1 MPTDSASPPPNADQ
15 HSPTVHN
22 GPVFTFRRMA
32 GLDQALLSTDAEWQ
46 NLRKLDP
53 KLWMAMSCPTYGLEF
68 DAQTLA
74 LLDVDKDGRI
84 RAKEILDAVDW
95 LCQRVSHPARLKE
108 RRAELPLDILR
119 QDTPEGVNM
128 LAAARL
134 VLDKTG
140 AGDKTRVDRSQAAAA
155 LSAAAGYA
163 FNGDGVIPSTSVD
176 AQDAEAEAVS
186 HFIVAGLTV
195 VGGMR
200 DDSGMPGL
208 DAALAGHFREALRSV
223 LEWRQ
228 KTRDADLP
236 LGRDTAEAWSLMQ
249 RLGPKLD
256 DYFARCRMAAFAPQ
270 TLPALNEENE
280 LASLENTT
288 SELFSMDHL
297 SRRPLARIAAGQ
309 PLDLQTGVNPAW
321 EKDIRAFRRL
331 FESLLPLPK
340 NGHTDADAAFALDEE
355 TWRAIQN
362 RFAPYAALLA
372 QKPQFSRAPEDAA
385 PFSAQDQPSLA
396 LAPDGDPL
404 GRTFLPQHPEE
415 AVDRLS
421 DEELDALLSP
431 ATEKA
436 FAAYVERDLAAPR
449 MDALRDLEKLVL
461 LHANL
466 YTLLMNFVSFADFY
480 EPGNKAIFLAGTLYI
495 DSRSCS
501 LCVHVDDVNAHVRL
515 ATQSHLCLLYC
526 LCVRKDV
533 SGKEHTATIAAAL
546 TAGKAD
552 DLIEG
557 RHGVFVDNAGQA
569 WDSTLLRVVRNPI
582 SLREAMWAPYIRFA
596 NLVGGQLQKL
606 VAAKDAAISNA
617 STKLATAAPAGQADA
632 AAKAAPQK
640 QPFDIA
646 KSAGIFAAVSVG
658 ISMVSASFTYIAR
671 SIFSLGWWWPMAL
684 LVIFAVIS
692 GPSVVMAWFKLRRR
706 SLGPLLDASGWAVNT
721 GAPIN
726 FTLGGALTAVGQMPP
741 GAQRSLDDPYGLPAR
756 LGHSRVRRAFMT
768 LLALLLLA
776 AASLG
781 GYWAWHGEAPSWF
794 RLSRHEEPAAS
805 ATDGKNAGSPDQIA
819 PGKAAPGSPGQ
830 SGKTDATTQHNE
842 NGTAGPSSADTASAD
857 TAGTET
863 TGATQSGKNTSASE
877 KTDGQNPTDK
887 NTQKANAKDAAKT
900 GKNSGET
907 AGPAR
912 SSAASTSSPLS
923 GFEALA
929 PGKTPGPAASD
940 DPPEAKGK

>member
-1 MPTDSASPPPNADQ
+1 MPKDTACPPSDTEQQNPAG
-15 HSPTVHN
+15 HC

-46 NLRKLDP
+46 DLRLLDP

-68 DAQTLA
+68 DAQTLT
-74 LLDVDKDGRI
+74 LLDADSDGRI
-84 RAKEILDAVDW
+84 RAREILDAVDW
-95 LCQRVSHPARLKE
+95 LCQRVSHPSRLRE
-108 RRAELPLDILR
+108 RRAKLPLDILR

-140 AGDKTRVDRSQAAAA
+140 AEDKTSVDRSQAAAA

-163 FNGDGVIPSTSVD
+163 FNGDGVVPSTSVD
-176 AQDAEAEAVS
+176 VQDATGDEVR
-186 HFIVAGLTV
+186 HFIVTGLTV
-195 VGGMR
+195 IGGMR

-208 DAALAGHFREALRSV
+208 DAALAGHFREALHAVR
-223 LEWRQ
+223 EWRQ

-270 TLPALNEENE
+270 TVPALNEENE
-280 LASLENTT
+280 LAAPENAAT
-288 SELFSMDHL
+288 ELFSMDHL

-321 EKDIRAFRRL
+321 EKDVRAFRRL
-331 FESLLPLPK
+331 FETLLIPPRS
-340 NGHTDADAAFALDEE
+340 GHAGADAAPALDEE
-355 TWRAIQN
+355 TWHAIQN

-372 QKPQFSRAPEDAA
+372 QKPKFSRAPEDAA
-385 PFSAQDQPSLA
+385 PFSAQDQPPLA

-404 GRTFLPQHPEE
+404 GRTFLPLSPEE
-415 AVDRLS
+415 AADRLS

-436 FAAYVERDLAAPR
+436 FAAYVDRDLAAPR

-526 LCVRKDV
+526 LCVRKDA

-546 TAGKAD
+546 TAGSAD

-606 VAAKDAAISNA
+606 VAAKDAAISSA
-617 STKLATAAPAGQADA
+617 SSKLASSTATGQADA
-632 AAKAAPQK
+632 AAKTAPPK

-671 SIFSLGWWWPMAL
+671 SLFSLGWWWPMAL

-726 FTLGGALTAVGQMPP
+726 FTMGGALTAVGQMPP

-768 LLALLLLA
+768 VLALLLLA

-781 GYWAWHGEAPSWF
+781 GYWAWHGEAPSWLRF
-794 RLSRHEEPAAS
+794 WQHEAPAAS
-805 ATDGKNAGSPDQIA
+805 ATDGKNAGSSGHIA
-819 PGKAAPGSPGQ
+819 PGKPVPGQ
-830 SGKTDATTQHNE
+830 TVPGQTVPGQPASGKSGQPGKTDATPQRNE
-842 NGTAGPSSADTASAD
+842 GGKAATSGPESSGANTSGPDSTGPDSTGSDSTGTA
-857 TAGTET
+857 
-863 TGATQSGKNTSASE
+863 ASE
-877 KTDGQNPTDK
+877 AQ
-887 NTQKANAKDAAKT
+887 
-900 GKNSGET
+900 
-907 AGPAR
+907 
-912 SSAASTSSPLS
+912 
-923 GFEALA
+923 
-929 PGKTPGPAASD
+929 
-940 DPPEAKGK
+940 PEAKGK

>member
-1 MPTDSASPPPNADQ
+1 MPKDPACPPSDTEQQNPAG
-15 HSPTVHN
+15 HC

-46 NLRKLDP
+46 DLRLLDP

-68 DAQTLA
+68 DAQTLT
-74 LLDVDKDGRI
+74 LLDADSDGRI
-84 RAKEILDAVDW
+84 RAREILDAVDW
-95 LCQRVSHPARLKE
+95 LCQRVSHPSRLRE
-108 RRAELPLDILR
+108 RRAKLPLDILR

-140 AGDKTRVDRSQAAAA
+140 AEDKTSVDRSQAAAA

-163 FNGDGVIPSTSVD
+163 FNGDGVVPSTSVD
-176 AQDAEAEAVS
+176 VQDATGDEVS
-186 HFIVAGLTV
+186 RFIIAGLTII
-195 VGGMR
+195 GGMR

-208 DAALAGHFREALRSV
+208 DAALAGHFREALHAVR
-223 LEWRQ
+223 EWRQ

-270 TLPALNEENE
+270 TVPALNEENE
-280 LASLENTT
+280 LAAPDSAAT
-288 SELFSMDHL
+288 ELFSMDHL

-321 EKDIRAFRRL
+321 EKDVRAFRRL
-331 FESLLPLPK
+331 FETLLIPPRS
-340 NGHTDADAAFALDEE
+340 GHAGADAAPALDEE
-355 TWRAIQN
+355 TWHAIQN

-372 QKPQFSRAPEDAA
+372 QKPKFSRAPEDAT
-385 PFSAQDQPSLA
+385 PFSAQDQPPLA

-404 GRTFLPQHPEE
+404 GRTFLPLSPEE
-415 AVDRLS
+415 AADRLS

-436 FAAYVERDLAAPR
+436 FAAYVDRDLAAPR

-526 LCVRKDV
+526 LCVRKDA

-546 TAGKAD
+546 TAGSAD

-606 VAAKDAAISNA
+606 VAAKDAAISSA
-617 STKLATAAPAGQADA
+617 SSKLASSTATGQADS
-632 AAKAAPQK
+632 AAKAAPPK

-671 SIFSLGWWWPMAL
+671 SLFSLGWWWPMAL

-726 FTLGGALTAVGQMPP
+726 FTMGGALTAVGQMPP

-768 LLALLLLA
+768 VLALLLLA

-781 GYWAWHGEAPSWF
+781 GYWAWHGEAPSWLRF
-794 RLSRHEEPAAS
+794 WQHEAPAAS
-805 ATDGKNAGSPDQIA
+805 ATDGKNAGSSGHIA
-819 PGKAAPGSPGQ
+819 PGKPVPGQ
-830 SGKTDATTQHNE
+830 TVPGQTVPGQPASGKSGQPGKTDATPQRNE
-842 NGTAGPSSADTASAD
+842 GGKAATSGPDTSGPDTSGPESSGANASGPESTGSDSPGTA
-857 TAGTET
+857 
-863 TGATQSGKNTSASE
+863 ASE
-877 KTDGQNPTDK
+877 AQ
-887 NTQKANAKDAAKT
+887 
-900 GKNSGET
+900 
-907 AGPAR
+907 
-912 SSAASTSSPLS
+912 
-923 GFEALA
+923 
-929 PGKTPGPAASD
+929 
-940 DPPEAKGK
+940 PEAKGK